1 MSGILNAM
9 VQLVDVV
16 TKGGD
21 DNITQSMNIMTYLLV
36 SEASRQQRAIRNLGH
51 TALGEE
57 EIAYE
62 HFKVNADDP
71 DKELYAERREQEKLA
86 DTLVQAFNA
95 GSKRKR
101 QDQPSSSNRS
111 YGRSFTPSPNASQPQ
126 QGRGSGLRGAG
137 TRGRG
142 SNQRGQD

>member
-1 MSGILNAM
+1 MSELTASTTAMCGILNAM

-21 DNITQSMNIMTYLLV
+21 NNITQSMNIMTYLLV
-36 SEASRQQRAIRNLGH
+36 SEASRQQQAIRNLGR

-71 DKELYAERREQEKLA
+71 DEELYAERCEQEKLA

-95 GSKRKR
+95 GSK
-101 QDQPSSSNRS
+101 
-111 YGRSFTPSPNASQPQ
+111 
-126 QGRGSGLRGAG
+126 
-137 TRGRG
+137 
-142 SNQRGQD
+142 